1 MDKIKT
7 IVLTDKSFYR
17 EQYYNGGQPWYKGFF
32 VGSVRHGYS
41 KQFYYIKSKTLHR
54 IEEKYYAR

>member
-17 EQYYNGGQPWYKGFF
+17 EQYYNGGQSWYKGFF
-32 VGSVRHGYS
+32 VGSVRHGYYE
-41 KQFYYIKSKTLHR
+41 YYFLHLKPVDKR
-54 IEEKYYAR
+54 YYAI

>member
-1 MDKIKT
+1 MDKSKT

-32 VGSVRHGYS
+32 VGSVRHGYYEYHFL
-41 KQFYYIKSKTLHR
+41 KLKTIDR
-54 IEEKYYAR
+54 RYYAI